1 MPEAA
6 YLDYAATAPID
17 PAAVTAMAAAAGAW
31 ANPSSVHRAGRS
43 AQTALETARDGVAEA
58 LGCPPGAVIF
68 TGGGTEAI
76 GLALA
81 SAGAAALLVSAVEH
95 DAVRAQARGATIIPV
110 DACGRIDLGALA
122 ALLAATAGPALVAV
136 MQANNETGVLQPL
149 AEVAALVDAAGGRLL
164 VDAVQGAGKLALPPG
179 DFVAVSA
186 HKLGGPPGVGALIV
200 RCLDGFAAPRAGGG
214 QERGFRA
221 GTENLPGIAGFAAA
235 LGARAADSGWLAR
248 ATGLR
253 DRLEAQL
260 DGAEIIAADA
270 DRLGTIS
277 SIRMAGVAASTQVMA
292 LDLAGFAVSAGAACS
307 SGKVGPS
314 HVLAA
319 MGLGERAA
327 SEAIRISV
335 GWRSTAAE
343 VDGFAAAWN
352 ALAARQRAKAA

>member
-17 PAAVTAMAAAAGAW
+17 PAAVAAITAAAAAW

-43 AQTALETARDGVAEA
+43 AQTMLEDARDRVAGA
-58 LGCPPGAVIF
+58 LGCAPGAVIF

-81 SAGAAALLVSAVEH
+81 SAGAASLLVSGVEH
-95 DAVRAQARGATIIPV
+95 DAVRAQARGATVIPV
-110 DACGRIDLGALA
+110 DSSGRVDLAALT
-122 ALLAATAGPALVAV
+122 ALLAAAPAPVLVAV
-136 MQANNETGVLQPL
+136 MQANNETGVVQPL

-164 VDAVQGAGKLALPPG
+164 VDAVQAAGKLPLPPG
-179 DFVAVSA
+179 DFIAVSA

-200 RCLDGFAAPRAGGG
+200 RSLDGFAAPRAGGG
-214 QERGFRA
+214 QERGYRA

-235 LGARAADSGWLAR
+235 LGARQADHGWLSRTA
-248 ATGLR
+248 ALR

-260 DGAEIIAADA
+260 DGAEVIGAAA
-270 DRLGTIS
+270 ERLGTIS
-277 SIRMAGVAASTQVMA
+277 NIRMAGVAASTQVMA
-292 LDLAGFAVSAGAACS
+292 FDLAGFAVSAGAACS

-327 SEAIRISV
+327 SEAIRVSI
-335 GWRSTAAE
+335 GWRTTAAE